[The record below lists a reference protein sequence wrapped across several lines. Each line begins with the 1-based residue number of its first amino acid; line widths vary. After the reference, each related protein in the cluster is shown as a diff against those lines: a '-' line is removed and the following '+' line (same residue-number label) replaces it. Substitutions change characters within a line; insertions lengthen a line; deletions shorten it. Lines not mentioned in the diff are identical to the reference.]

1 MLQSSVCGLTG
12 GLARPPGRCGAA
24 CSCGSW
30 PARWRR
36 RRARPAWC
44 SSWRASC
51 RRRPARWRCRCRT
64 ASSSARSAGR
74 RGRRPVRRP
83 ARPGRPPCTRPGGG
97 RRAPAAAGRRR
108 RRRGAARGARR
119 ARSPACEPSRA
130 PRSELSEPLAC
141 SRSRPGRAR
150 GGWRASR
157 LQGLCLKKRARVR
170 GGRAPLVCSGEQSKH
185 ERPNPLRCPGDV
197 RCTASSRAAGTATQV
212 SAGCA
217 IAIVPL
223 SQPWPCFTCCWT
235 FAQRWASA
243 CPLMQHCAECALR
256 QCVEQGM
263 PGLVLSWLS
272 WHALMPRTPE
282 ECCTPWLAGVVMAW
296 ACVSLTRSAQ
306 YGSQGLQW
314 TPSGTSCAPWR
325 RTSRATMP
333 PLRWSAPMQRAR

>member
-1 MLQSSVCGLTG
+1 MAAGQRG
-12 GLARPPGRCGAA
+12 GGAA
-24 CSCGSW
+24 ALGRPGG
-30 PARWRR
+30 PAGAPAAGGALHGGAAGAGQRLP
-36 RRARPAWC
+36 RRARPGGAAGARC
-44 SSWRASC
+44 AGPHARGAL
-51 RRRPARWRCRCRT
+51 PAP
-64 ASSSARSAGR
+64 APVAGGAPLR
-74 RGRRPVRRP
+74 
-83 ARPGRPPCTRPGGG
+83 RPGGG
-97 RRAPAAAGRRR
+97 VSVRAPRVAPGARACPPANPAG
-108 RRRGAARGARR
+108 RR
-119 ARSPACEPSRA
+119 ARSS
-130 PRSELSEPLAC
+130 
-141 SRSRPGRAR
+141 
-150 GGWRASR
+150 ASR
-157 LQGLCLKKRARVR
+157 LPARDRGRVARAAPGARARLQGHCLKKRARVR
-170 GGRAPLVCSGEQSKH
+170 GGRAPLVCGGEQSKH